1 MRIATLM
8 WDPDTSAHITRALTA
23 QGIEVEP
30 FSAPDAFISA
40 HAEQAFAA
48 ILIEDSIARID
59 ECLLEVEPHL
69 EAQTALIVVG
79 EGGAHNISRA
89 LLHGADDYAI
99 RCELS
104 SHHLVQRTI
113 ARIGAKL
120 RASQRSTL
128 KVGAYTLD
136 LATAALQS
144 KGRLVRLT
152 SRELTLA
159 RLLFEQC
166 NELATT
172 EHLCQALIGRTD
184 GSAERA
190 VKQHA
195 YELRRKLQRVVP
207 SGGEPLRIETVYGKG
222 YRLVG

>member
-1 MRIATLM
+1 M
-8 WDPDTSAHITRALTA
+8 WDPGASAHIAGALVA
-23 QGIEVEP
+23 QGIEVAP
-30 FSAPDAFISA
+30 FSAASAFIAA

-48 ILIEDSIARID
+48 ILIEDSMARID

-104 SHHLVQRTI
+104 PHHVVQRTI
-113 ARIGAKL
+113 ARINAKL
-120 RASQRSTL
+120 RASRKSTL
-128 KVGAYTLD
+128 KVGACTLD
-136 LATAALQS
+136 MATGVLHS
-144 KGRLVRLT
+144 KDRVERLT

-166 NELATT
+166 NQLVTT
-172 EHLCQALIGRTD
+172 EYLRQELVGRID

-190 VKQHA
+190 VQQHA

>member
-1 MRIATLM
+1 MRVATLM
-8 WDPDTSAHITRALTA
+8 WDPDSSAHIAGALVA
-23 QGIEVEP
+23 QGIEVAP
-30 FSAPDAFISA
+30 FSAASEFIAA
-40 HAEQAFAA
+40 HAERAFEA
-48 ILIEDSIARID
+48 ILIEDSMARTD
-59 ECLLEVEPHL
+59 ECLLEVEPHI
-69 EAQTALIVVG
+69 EGQTALIVVG

-104 SHHLVQRTI
+104 SHHVVQRTI
-113 ARIGAKL
+113 ARISAKL
-120 RASQRSTL
+120 RARKSTL

-136 LATAALQS
+136 LATSALQS

-166 NELATT
+166 NVLAPT
-172 EHLCQALIGRTD
+172 EHLCRELVGRID

-190 VKQHA
+190 VQQHA
-195 YELRRKLQRVVP
+195 YELRRKLQRVTP